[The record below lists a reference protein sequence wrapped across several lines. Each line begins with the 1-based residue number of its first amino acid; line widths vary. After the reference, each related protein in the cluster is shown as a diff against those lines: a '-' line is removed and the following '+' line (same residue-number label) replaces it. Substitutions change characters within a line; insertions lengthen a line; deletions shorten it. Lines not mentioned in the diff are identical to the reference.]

1 MRNTKIITGN
11 AYLADQKKHNFF
23 SKEELNLILSL
34 YGKGV
39 ASGKWKDYAID
50 ASKDETIFSIYWHAS
65 EMPLFKITKTHNNK
79 RVDERWLIKSTSG
92 QILKRN
98 KNLIHLLNS
107 FKNKNLNLVK

>member
-11 AYLADQKKHNFF
+11 AYLADQKKQNFF

-39 ASGKWKDYAID
+39 SSGKWKDYAID
-50 ASKDETIFSIYWHAS
+50 ATQDETIFSIYRHAS

-98 KNLIHLLNS
+98 KNLHYLLNY
-107 FKNKNLNLVK
+107 FKNKNLNLIK

>member
-50 ASKDETIFSIYWHAS
+50 TSKAETIFSIYRHAS
-65 EMPLFKITKTHNNK
+65 EMPLFKITKNHKSKKVN
-79 RVDERWLIKSTSG
+79 ERWTIKSTSG
-92 QILKRN
+92 EILQRN
-98 KNLIHLLNS
+98 KNLNHLLRY
-107 FKNKNLNLVK
+107 FKQKKLKLV

>member
-1 MRNTKIITGN
+1 MRSTKIITGN
-11 AYLADQKKHNFF
+11 AYLAIQKKQNFF

-39 ASGKWKDYAID
+39 SSGQWKDYAID
-50 ASKDETIFSIYWHAS
+50 ASKDETIFSIYRHAS
-65 EMPLFKITKTHNNK
+65 EMPLFKITKNYNNK

-98 KNLIHLLNS
+98 KNLHYLLNY
-107 FKNKNLNLVK
+107 FKNKNLSLVK